1 VKSISLVIFLT
12 LLFTNLIFA
21 SDEKPG
27 KFFENQP
34 DVNDNYQVHF
44 IYFLASESEDREWDI
59 NEKWFE
65 QWKK

>member
-44 IYFLASESEDREWDI
+44 IYFLSSESEDREWDI